1 MCCKYLLSVCG
12 LSFLIAVCCYIDVLD
27 FSHHGIY
34 QYSWM
39 TNGVESLI
47 GHLGIHFGEV
57 SFQVL
62 CPSFYSVT
70 RIFPTDLWGNLQVLL
85 MSPLDICTAGI
96 SPQAVVC
103 LTLS

>member
-1 MCCKYLLSVCG
+1 
-12 LSFLIAVCCYIDVLD
+12 
-27 FSHHGIY
+27 
-34 QYSWM
+34 M

-85 MSPLDICTAGI
+85 MRDPESTNHKRKNTAKFEFIKISFSSSKDIMR
-96 SPQAVVC
+96 V
-103 LTLS
+103 